1 MVHTGHSGRRR
12 HSGETTLD
20 VRPDRSVRRV
30 HHPAEPVFV
39 DSSGRRRRTFRRV
52 VLAISLVLVC
62 LGVFL
67 AAAMLDSRAPAPPLP
82 ATAGVN
88 S

>member
-1 MVHTGHSGRRR
+1 M
-12 HSGETTLD
+12 
-20 VRPDRSVRRV
+20 

-39 DSSGRRRRTFRRV
+39 DSSGRRRRTFRRA
-52 VLAISLVLVC
+52 VLTISLVLVC

-67 AAAMLDSRAPAPPLP
+67 AAAMLNSRAPAPPLP
-82 ATAGVN
+82 TTAGVN